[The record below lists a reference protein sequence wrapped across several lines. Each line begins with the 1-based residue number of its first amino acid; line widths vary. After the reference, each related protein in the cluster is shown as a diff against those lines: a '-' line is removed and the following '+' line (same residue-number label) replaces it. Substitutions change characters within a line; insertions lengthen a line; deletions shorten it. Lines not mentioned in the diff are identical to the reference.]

1 MACVDH
7 TWLRNLPKVELHV
20 HLDGSFD
27 LAMLH
32 DLTRDLA
39 QDVPESFVCAVD
51 GKERPLR
58 AALEACNSPR
68 DLANLVTCK
77 GHRSFLPMLNC
88 FWHILPLVKGR
99 WDVLEELSR
108 RFCKHQAEANIVY
121 TEVRYSPQ
129 SFLLDPPPAVQGD
142 PQPCV
147 DAAVVVDAVTRGLRR
162 GCAEYGVVVNQILCF
177 IDFKPEWSSRCVE
190 LADERRTD
198 FPCAVVGIDCAAG
211 EMHLQ
216 ENSSLHEPAFRRAQ
230 ELGLNITVHAG
241 ELGGSK
247 HIRYAMSNFGA
258 KRIGHGYAIVGDA
271 ELFREAVEKC
281 IHFEGCPTSSKET
294 GAWTGPAADR
304 LDWASHPIKAMLDG
318 GMSVSFNSDDPS
330 VFQSPLVG
338 ELAIGLEGMG
348 LSKQQVVDCTRAAVE
363 ASFCGAEEKE
373 RLRGVLRAFD

>member
-1 MACVDH
+1 
-7 TWLRNLPKVELHV
+7 
-20 HLDGSFD
+20 
-27 LAMLH
+27 MLH
-32 DLTRDLA
+32 DLTRDLT
-39 QDVPESFVCAVD
+39 QDIPESFTCAVE
-51 GKERPLR
+51 GKDRSLKG
-58 AALEACNSPR
+58 ALEACHTPEE
-68 DLANLVTCK
+68 LANFVTCK
-77 GHRSFLPMLNC
+77 GHRSFLSMLNC
-88 FWHILPLVKGR
+88 FGHFLPLVKGR
-99 WDVLEELSR
+99 WDALEELAR

-121 TEVRYSPQ
+121 TEVRYSPHI
-129 SFLLDPPPAVQGD
+129 LLPDPQATMQGD

-190 LADERRTD
+190 LADERRAD

-216 ENSSLHEPAFRRAQ
+216 ENCSLHEPAFRRAQ

-247 HIRYAMSNFGA
+247 HIRYALSNLGA
-258 KRIGHGYAIVGDA
+258 TRIGHGYAIVDDA
-271 ELFREAVEKC
+271 DLFREAREKGV
-281 IHFEGCPTSSKET
+281 HFEGCPTSSVET

-330 VFQSPLVG
+330 VFMCPLVG

-348 LSKQQVVDCTRAAVE
+348 LSKQQVVECTRAAVE
-363 ASFCGAEEKE
+363 ASFCGGEEKD
-373 RLRGVLRAFD
+373 RLRGVLRAFE